1 MKLKKLQKIFAGYE
15 SIIIWGKDEN
25 EPVWK
30 GIVDDIP
37 YSLINEKLVKSSIDS
52 YVEIRSN
59 HPKAGVHIAVFIDES

>member
-1 MKLKKLQKIFAGYE
+1 MKLKKIQKIFPAYE
-15 SIIIWGKDEN
+15 SIVIWGKDEN

-37 YSLINEKLVKSSIDS
+37 YSLINEKLIKSLAGPYI
-52 YVEIRSN
+52 EIRSN